1 MLMSKRL
8 LVGTKKGLFTLN
20 RTRGATPWRIARTDF
35 AGQRVSMMM
44 QDKRDGALYA
54 AIDGGHF
61 GQKLHKSEDNGKSW
75 TEVTTPAYPKT
86 KKKRDKQGDAP
97 SLDLIW
103 SMEAAGDD
111 MPGVIYAGT
120 QPGGLFRS
128 DDGARTWDLV
138 KPLWD
143 APERPHWMGGGADKP
158 GIHSICIDPRDSRK
172 MMIGVS
178 VGGVYV
184 TSDGGENWATKSTG
198 VWAAYM
204 PPDMKELPA
213 AQDPHRIVQ
222 CRADPGA
229 FWMQHHNGIFHT
241 TNGGARWK
249 DIKKATPSVFGFA
262 VAVHPHDGRTAW
274 FVPAVKD
281 EMRVPVDGKVVVSRT
296 RDGGKT
302 FKVLKKGLPQKH
314 AYDLVYRHGLDVNE
328 TGDSLAF
335 GSTTGSLWTSDDQ
348 GDSWATISAHLPPIF
363 AVRFA

>member
-1 MLMSKRL
+1 MSKRL
-8 LVGTKKGLFTLN
+8 LVGTKKGLFTLQ
-20 RTRGATPWRIARTDF
+20 RAKGAAPWRIAKTDF
-35 AGQRVSMMM
+35 AGQRVTMMLP
-44 QDKRDGALYA
+44 DKRDGALYA

-61 GQKLHKSEDNGKSW
+61 GQKRHKSEDNGKSW
-75 TEVTTPAYPKT
+75 AEVATPAYPKVAA
-86 KKKRDKQGDAP
+86 KKGKEGDGPA
-97 SLDLIW
+97 LDLIW
-103 SMEAAGDD
+103 CMEAAGKD

-128 DDGARTWDLV
+128 ADGAKTWKLV

-143 APERPHWMGGGADKP
+143 APERQHWMGGGADKP

-184 TSDGGENWATKSTG
+184 TEDGGKSWATKSKG

-222 CRADPGA
+222 CRDNPSS

-241 TNGGARWK
+241 TNGGAKWK

-262 VAVHPHDGRTAW
+262 VAVHPHDGKTAW

-314 AYDLVYRHGLDVNE
+314 AYDLVYRHGLDVDE

-348 GDSWATISAHLPPIF
+348 GDSWATISNHLPPIF

>member
-1 MLMSKRL
+1 MSKRL
-8 LVGTKKGLFTLN
+8 LVGTKKGLFTLQ
-20 RTRGATPWRIARTDF
+20 RSKGETPWRIAGMNF
-35 AGQRVSMMM
+35 PGQRVTMMLK
-44 QDKRDGALYA
+44 DKRDGALYA

-75 TEVTTPAYPKT
+75 AEVTTPTYPKT
-86 KKKRDKQGDAP
+86 PGEDGKEGDGPA
-97 SLDLIW
+97 LDLIW
-103 SMEAAGDD
+103 CMEAAGED
-111 MPGVIYAGT
+111 MPGTIYAGT

-128 DDGARTWDLV
+128 SDGAKSWELV
-138 KPLWD
+138 KPLWN
-143 APERPHWMGGGADKP
+143 APERQHWMGGGADKP

-184 TSDGGENWATKSTG
+184 TEDGGESWATKSKG

-222 CRADPGA
+222 CRDNPNA

-241 TNGGARWK
+241 TNGGTKWK

-262 VAVHPHDGRTAW
+262 VAVHPNDGKTAW

-302 FKVLKKGLPQKH
+302 FKVLKHGLPQKH
-314 AYDLVYRHGLDVNE
+314 AYDLVYRHGLDIDE

-335 GSTTGSLWTSDDQ
+335 GSTTGSLWTTDDQ
-348 GDSWATISAHLPPIF
+348 GDSWSTISTHLPPIF
-363 AVRFA
+363 AVKFA

>member
-1 MLMSKRL
+1 MSKRL
-8 LVGTKKGLFTLN
+8 LVGTKKGLFTLQ
-20 RTRGATPWRIARTDF
+20 RAKGAAPWRIAKTDF
-35 AGQRVSMMM
+35 AGQRVTMMLP
-44 QDKRDGALYA
+44 DKRDGALYA

-75 TEVTTPAYPKT
+75 AEVTTPAYPKAT
-86 KKKRDKQGDAP
+86 GKKGKEGDGPA
-97 SLDLIW
+97 LDLIW
-103 SMEAAGDD
+103 CMEAAGAD

-128 DDGARTWDLV
+128 ADGAKTWKLV

-158 GIHSICIDPRDSRK
+158 GIHSICVDPRDSKK

-184 TSDGGENWATKSTG
+184 TEDGGKSWGTKSKG

-222 CRADPGA
+222 CPSDPGT

-241 TNGGARWK
+241 TNGGAKWK

-262 VAVHPHDGRTAW
+262 VAVHPHDGKTAW

-302 FKVLKKGLPQKH
+302 FKVLNKGLPQKH
-314 AYDLVYRHGLDVNE
+314 AYDLVYRHGLDVDE

-335 GSTTGSLWTSDDQ
+335 GSTTGALWTSDDQ
-348 GDSWATISAHLPPIF
+348 GDSWATISTHLPPIF

>member
-1 MLMSKRL
+1 MML
-8 LVGTKKGLFTLN
+8 
-20 RTRGATPWRIARTDF
+20 
-35 AGQRVSMMM
+35 

-61 GQKLHKSEDNGKSW
+61 GQKLHKSEDGGKSW
-75 TEVTTPAYPKT
+75 AEVTTPAYPKA
-86 KKKRDKQGDAP
+86 KGEDGKDGEAP
-97 SLDLIW
+97 ALNLIW
-103 SMEAAGDD
+103 SMEAAGSD

-128 DDGARTWDLV
+128 SDGAKTWKLV
-138 KPLWD
+138 EPLWN

-158 GIHSICIDPRDSRK
+158 GIHSICIDPRDSKK

-184 TSDGGENWATKSTG
+184 TEDGGKTWGTKSKG

-204 PPDMKELPA
+204 PPEMKELPA

-222 CRADPGA
+222 CRANPGS
-229 FWMQHHNGIFHT
+229 FWMQHHNGVFHT
-241 TNGGARWK
+241 TNGGEKWK
-249 DIKKATPSVFGFA
+249 DIKKVDPSVFGFA
-262 VAVHPHDGRTAW
+262 VAVHPEDGKTAW
-274 FVPAVKD
+274 FVPAIKD
-281 EMRVPVDGKVVVSRT
+281 ERRIPVDGKVVVSRT

-314 AYDLVYRHGLDVNE
+314 AYDLVYRHGLDIDE

-335 GSTTGSLWTSDDQ
+335 GSTTGSLWATDDQ
-348 GDSWATISAHLPPIF
+348 GDSWSTISNHLPPIF
-363 AVRFA
+363 AVRFV

>member
-1 MLMSKRL
+1 MSNRL
-8 LVGTKKGLFTLN
+8 LVGTKKGLFTL
-20 RTRGATPWRIARTDF
+20 RRSAGAAPWRIAGLDF
-35 AGQRVSMMM
+35 EGQRVTMMLH
-44 QDKRDGALYA
+44 DKRDGALYA

-61 GQKLHKSEDNGKSW
+61 GQKLHKSENKGKTW
-75 TEVTTPAYPKT
+75 AEATTPAYPKS
-86 KKKRDKQGDAP
+86 KKPDAP
-97 SLDLIW
+97 ALNLIW

-128 DDGARTWDLV
+128 KDGAKSWRLV

-143 APERPHWMGGGADKP
+143 APQRVHWMGGGADKP
-158 GIHSICIDPRDSRK
+158 GIHSICIDPRDSKK
-172 MMIGVS
+172 MMVGVS
-178 VGGVYV
+178 VGGVYI
-184 TSDGGENWATKSTG
+184 TEDGGKTWVNKSKG

-204 PPDMKELPA
+204 PPEMKELPG

-222 CRADPGA
+222 SRGKPGS

-241 TNGGARWK
+241 TNGGESWK

-262 VAVHPHDGRTAW
+262 VAVHPRDGKTAW

-281 EMRVPVDGKVVVSRT
+281 EMRVPVDAKVVVSRT
-296 RDGGKT
+296 RDGGKS
-302 FKVLKKGLPQKH
+302 FQVLKKGLPQKN
-314 AYDLVYRHGLDVNE
+314 AYDLVYRHCLDIDE

-335 GSTTGSLWTSDDQ
+335 GSTTGSLWTTDDQ
-348 GDSWATISAHLPPIF
+348 GDSWATISEHLPPVF